1 MQQPDATSGARLAI
15 LASRFEGIV
24 GKMANTLFRTARSGV
39 LNSGHDFSCAVLT
52 ADCRLLAAAESLPA
66 HVMHGPDLVARYVAR
81 MHPELRRGDAFLHN
95 SPYHGNSHPAD
106 HCLLVPVVDDRGAL
120 RFWVFTKAHQ
130 ADCGN
135 AKPTT
140 YVGDARDVYEE
151 GALIFPAV
159 QVQRDYQDIADIIRM
174 CRTRIRIPEQWW
186 GDYLASL
193 GAARVGERELAAL
206 AAEVGWDTLDAHA
219 EAWFDYSE
227 RRMVDAIRRLQP
239 GHRLT
244 HTCHDPFPGVP
255 DGIPV
260 KVEVEV
266 DVENARITID
276 LRDNP
281 DCQPCGLN
289 LTEATSLAN
298 AMTGVFNALRDHTV
312 PANAGSFRRVQIEL
326 RENCTVGIPRHPASC
341 SVATTNLADRV
352 SSPVQRAIA
361 ELSPGFGMAE
371 GGPIFPPAG
380 GVISGT
386 DPRRGGA
393 SFVNQVHLGLTGG
406 PGAPTADGWLTLIHV
421 GNAGMCRH
429 DGIEV
434 DELEHPIHIAERRIM
449 ADSEGAGEFRG
460 APGLRV
466 ELGPIEG
473 CRMKIHYTADGM
485 LNVAQGA
492 RGGSP
497 GGPVRAF
504 RREPD
509 GRLEPQPACAGVELH
524 PGQSIVSVSSGG
536 GGYGPPW
543 RREPERVAHDV
554 REGWVSRERAASIY
568 GVELDA
574 AGAVLA
580 EATRIR
586 RAQLAERSPPA
597 PEELRD
603 KG

>member
-15 LASRFEGIV
+15 LASRFDGIV
-24 GKMANTLFRTARSGV
+24 SKMANTLFRTARSGV
-39 LNSGHDFSCAVLT
+39 LNSGHDFSCALLT

-66 HVMHGPDLVARYVAR
+66 HVMHGPDLVARYVAE

-106 HCLLVPVVDDRGAL
+106 HCLLVPVLDDDGTL

-159 QVQRDYQDIADIIRM
+159 QVQRDYQDVADIIRM
-174 CRTRIRIPEQWW
+174 CRMRIRIPEQWW

-193 GAARVGERELAAL
+193 GSARVGERELMAL
-206 AAEVGWDTLDAHA
+206 AAEFGWDGLDAHA

-227 RRMVDAIRRLQP
+227 RRMVESIRRLQP
-239 GHRLT
+239 GQRVA

-260 KVEVEV
+260 KVGV
-266 DVENARITID
+266 DVDAQNARITID

-312 PANAGSFRRVQIEL
+312 PANAGSFRRVEIKL

-406 PGAPTADGWLTLIHV
+406 AGAPTADGWLTLIHV

-434 DELEHPIHIAERRIM
+434 DELEHPIHIAERRIV

-485 LNVAQGA
+485 VNVAQGA
-492 RGGSP
+492 RGGLP
-497 GGPVRAF
+497 GGPVQAF

-509 GRLEPQPACAGVELH
+509 GHLEPQPACAGVELR

-543 RREPERVAHDV
+543 RREPDRVAHDV
-554 REGWVSRERAASIY
+554 REGWVSRERALEVY
-568 GVELDA
+568 GVEVDER
-574 AGAVLA
+574 GEVMV
-580 EATRIR
+580 EATRER
-586 RAQLAERSPPA
+586 RAGIVETR
-597 PEELRD
+597 
-603 KG
+603 

>member
-1 MQQPDATSGARLAI
+1 MQTQATSGARLAI
-15 LASRFEGIV
+15 LASRFDGIV
-24 GKMANTLFRTARSGV
+24 AKMANTLFRTARSGV
-39 LNSGHDFSCAVLT
+39 LNSGHDFSCALLT

-66 HVMHGPDLVARYVAR
+66 HVMHGPDLVARYVAE
-81 MHPELRRGDAFLHN
+81 MHPDLRRGDAFLHN

-106 HCLLVPVVDDRGAL
+106 HCLLVPVLDEAGKL

-174 CRTRIRIPEQWW
+174 CQMRIRIPEQWW

-193 GAARVGERELAAL
+193 GSARVGEREVAAL
-206 AAEVGWDTLDAHA
+206 AAEVGWDALDAHA

-227 RRMVDAIRRLQP
+227 RRMVAAIRKLQP
-239 GHRLT
+239 GRRLAT
-244 HTCHDPFPGVP
+244 TCHDPFPGVA

-266 DVENARITID
+266 DTANAMISVD

-298 AMTGVFNALRDHTV
+298 AMIGVFNSIRDHTV
-312 PANAGSFRRVQIEL
+312 PANAGSFRRVRIAL

-361 ELSPGFGMAE
+361 ELAPGYGMAE

-393 SFVNQVHLGLTGG
+393 SFINQVHLGLTGG
-406 PGAPTADGWLTLIHV
+406 AGAPAADGWLTLIHV

-434 DELEHPIHIAERRIM
+434 DELEHPIRIHERRLVT
-449 ADSEGAGEFRG
+449 DSEGAGTFRG
-460 APGLRV
+460 APGIRV
-466 ELGPIEG
+466 ELGPIAG

-485 LNVAQGA
+485 VNVAQGT
-492 RGGSP
+492 RGGLP
-497 GGPVRAF
+497 GGPVQAF

-509 GRLEPQPACAGVELH
+509 GTLHPQPACAGVELA

-536 GGYGPPW
+536 GGYGHPEQ
-543 RREPERVAHDV
+543 RDPERVAHDV
-554 REGWVSRERAASIY
+554 REGWVSRERAREVY
-568 GVELDA
+568 GV
-574 AGAVLA
+574 AVDERGEVVVA
-580 EATRIR
+580 ATRER
-586 RAQLAERSPPA
+586 RAEMAETM
-597 PEELRD
+597 
-603 KG
+603 

>member
-1 MQQPDATSGARLAI
+1 MTQASASGARLAI
-15 LASRFEGIV
+15 LASRFDGIV
-24 GKMANTLFRTARSGV
+24 AKMANTLFRTARSGV
-39 LNSGHDFSCAVLT
+39 LNSGHDFSCALLT

-66 HVMHGPDLVARYVAR
+66 HVMHGPDLVARYVAET
-81 MHPELRRGDAFLHN
+81 HQELRRGDAFLHN
-95 SPYHGNSHPAD
+95 SPYHGNSHAAD
-106 HCLLVPVVDDRGAL
+106 HCLLVPVLDEAGAL

-140 YVGDARDVYEE
+140 YVGDAKDVYDE

-159 QVQRDYQDIADIIRM
+159 RVQRDYRDIEDVIRM
-174 CRTRIRIPEQWW
+174 CRMRIRIPEQWW

-193 GAARVGERELAAL
+193 GSARVGEREVLAL
-206 AAEVGWDTLDAHA
+206 AAEVGWDALDAHA

-227 RRMVDAIRRLQP
+227 RRMVEAIRKLTP
-239 GHRLT
+239 GKRT
-244 HTCHDPFPGVP
+244 ATTCHDPFPGVP

-260 KVEVEV
+260 QVEVEV
-266 DVENARITID
+266 DTDNATIAVD

-298 AMTGVFNALRDHTV
+298 AMIGVFNALRDHTV
-312 PANAGSFRRVQIEL
+312 PANAGSFRRVRILL

-361 ELSPGFGMAE
+361 ELSPGYGMAE

-393 SFVNQVHLGLTGG
+393 SFINQVHLGLSGG
-406 PGAPTADGWLTLIHV
+406 PGTPTTDGWLTLIHV

-434 DELEHPIHIAERRIM
+434 DELEHPIRIHERRLVT
-449 ADSEGAGEFRG
+449 DSEGAGTFRG
-460 APGLRV
+460 APGIRV

-485 LNVAQGA
+485 VNTAQGA
-492 RGGSP
+492 RGGLP
-497 GGPVRAF
+497 GGPVQAF
-504 RREPD
+504 RRDPD
-509 GRLEPQPACAGVELH
+509 GTLHPQPACAGVDLA
-524 PGQSIVSVSSGG
+524 PGQTIVSVSSGG
-536 GGYGPPW
+536 GGYGPPSQ
-543 RREPERVAHDV
+543 RDPERVAHDV
-554 REGWVSRERAASIY
+554 REGWVSRERAKEVY
-568 GVELDA
+568 GVQVDER
-574 AGAVLA
+574 GEVAV
-580 EATRIR
+580 EATQER
-586 RAQLAERSPPA
+586 RARM
-597 PEELRD
+597 EEAD
-603 KG
+603 